1 MNNPML
7 AEWIYATFKARVS
20 RATLARL
27 RNLPSSYFSHV
38 DLSATKRRRVKFP
51 QFERELRE
59 FFFLNEAKTAMADDV
74 LLLKAHELAERLGID
89 ATQLRLSNGW
99 LPSFKKRNGIR
110 SHTLHG
116 EGGAVE
122 ADEVRDARLEL
133 QELVAQF
140 TPKNGKKKEKQRLTL
155 AFYCNATSSDKL
167 DPIVIGTAKNPRCFK
182 KGAAIKGKSILYKS
196 SKDAWMTS
204 VIFDEWLH
212 LFNMR
217 MAAANRKVL
226 LLVDNASCHKIL
238 RNLTHVTVHFLP
250 PNMTSAVLPLDAA
263 NITRKL
269 NVLEAVQFSIDAW
282 AGVTPTTITNCWVK
296 TRILGGKML
305 GRTRADTDYI
315 EEVSSNEMEE
325 LTAMLSRWEGAVS
338 ASEYLA
344 VDEDVPVHEPD
355 VLVDEAAGSD
365 AVSQDEQEEEEE
377 QEPAVQPAIALRHCM
392 ELAAFLLQCGEQ
404 TDRDRRALQTVT
416 ALVRET
422 TTRCCLSGLVVFA
435 DSVTLEEMVAGD
447 AFGAGVF
454 AGLADV
460 VVLVQLVTLLDSVA
474 LADVTHSLV
483 VYTELEGLM
492 WMVVGVISVVLVDSL
507 VLVDSVVLA
516 NSSLVVA
523 VGSVVLADL
532 LVLTG
537 RAMFLELVVLVA
549 SVVLLMAHLELV
561 LLSQLMAH
569 LELVLLSQLMA
580 QLELSVVL
588 ADAALFSELVVHSD
602 LAVLMSLKL
611 VVLWCIEAFA
621 NLASPVKQLI
631 LTFKLR
637 VQSGMYPLQF
647 LVDDVLRCDSKRVA
661 VVHQQSRGK
670 TVRETFRQA

>member
-1 MNNPML
+1 
-7 AEWIYATFKARVS
+7 
-20 RATLARL
+20 
-27 RNLPSSYFSHV
+27 
-38 DLSATKRRRVKFP
+38 
-51 QFERELRE
+51 
-59 FFFLNEAKTAMADDV
+59 MADDV

-99 LPSFKKRNGIR
+99 LQSFKKRNGIR

-140 TPKNGKKKEKQRLTL
+140 TPENVFNFDETALFYPLAPNRTLATTYKKKEKQRLTL
-155 AFYCNATSSDKL
+155 AFCCNATGSDKL
-167 DPIVIGTAKNPRCFK
+167 DPIVIGSAKNPRCFK
-182 KGAAIKGKSILYKS
+182 KGAAIKGKSILYKF
-196 SKDAWMTS
+196 SKNAWMTS

-250 PNMTSAVLPLDAA
+250 PNMTSAVQPLDAGIIRSFKARYRKYFVRWCLDALEA

-315 EEVSSNEMEE
+315 EEVSSNEMKE

-344 VDEDVPVHEPD
+344 VDEDVPVHESD

-404 TDRDRRALQTVT
+404 TDRERRALQTVT
-416 ALVRET
+416 ALDREATVKAKRQRTMHDFFTCT
-422 TTRCCLSGLVVFA
+422 T
-435 DSVTLEEMVAGD
+435 
-447 AFGAGVF
+447 
-454 AGLADV
+454 
-460 VVLVQLVTLLDSVA
+460 
-474 LADVTHSLV
+474 
-483 VYTELEGLM
+483 
-492 WMVVGVISVVLVDSL
+492 
-507 VLVDSVVLA
+507 
-516 NSSLVVA
+516 
-523 VGSVVLADL
+523 
-532 LVLTG
+532 
-537 RAMFLELVVLVA
+537 
-549 SVVLLMAHLELV
+549 
-561 LLSQLMAH
+561 
-569 LELVLLSQLMA
+569 
-580 QLELSVVL
+580 
-588 ADAALFSELVVHSD
+588 
-602 LAVLMSLKL
+602 
-611 VVLWCIEAFA
+611 
-621 NLASPVKQLI
+621 
-631 LTFKLR
+631 
-637 VQSGMYPLQF
+637 
-647 LVDDVLRCDSKRVA
+647 
-661 VVHQQSRGK
+661 
-670 TVRETFRQA
+670 